1 MLLLAAPAS
10 ALEAPPLDPPARLD
24 QLVAPIA
31 LYPDPLLA
39 QVLAAATFHDQIP
52 DAAHWADQHRE
63 LVGQALALAMQAQ
76 RLPWDPGVQA
86 MLPFPSVLDRMAS
99 RKDWSAKLGD
109 AFLAQQAEV
118 MDAIQRQRQKAR
130 NFGYLRSNPR
140 VSVSPGDDIAIR
152 PVNPATIGVPSYDPG
167 VVFAPPRPGSAVD
180 QAVEWGQGVL
190 LGGFKPYGWNLEKF
204 AVIGGYFQ
212 AWGWGL
218 QDIDWGA
225 HTMIINDVPWRRNW
239 ANRSEYAHP
248 YPALQKVVPRQ

>member
-1 MLLLAAPAS
+1 MLLFAVPAF

-24 QLVAPIA
+24 ELVAPIA
-31 LYPDPLLA
+31 LYPDRLLA

-52 DAAHWADQHRE
+52 EAAHWADQHRE

-99 RKDWSAKLGD
+99 RKDWTANLGD
-109 AFLAQQAEV
+109 AFLAHQPQV
-118 MDAIQRQRQKAR
+118 MDAIQRQRQKAKD
-130 NFGYLRSNPR
+130 FGYLRSNPKIA
-140 VSVSPGDDIAIR
+140 VSLDHDIAIL
-152 PVNPATIGVPSYDPG
+152 PVNPATIAVPSYDPAT
-167 VVFAPPRPGSAVD
+167 VFAPPRPGSAVD
-180 QAVEWGQGVL
+180 QAVGWGEGVL
-190 LGGFKPYGWNLEKF
+190 VGGFQPYGWKLEKF

-218 QDIDWGA
+218 EDIDWAA

-248 YPALQKVVPRQ
+248 YPALQKVVPPQ